1 MLNNKQSQRQ
11 SVVQPEIV
19 ASRASNVDAGNV
31 ETEGASNDP
40 HVVLNDGDIVVDPGL
55 RIPIKQMHTNIKDAC
70 EKSLCFECFINLK
83 GSLPTVDEDMI
94 D

>member
-40 HVVLNDGDIVVDPGL
+40 HVVLNDGDIVAGPGL
-55 RIPIKQMHTNIKDAC
+55 RTPIEQTHPSIRDAAKRAYVFGTC
-70 EKSLCFECFINLK
+70 
-83 GSLPTVDEDMI
+83 
-94 D
+94 